1 MREDAIRAL
10 LERLV
15 KDSESNN
22 NRKVLGI
29 RSNDEYSIEKE
40 SLIEDAVVQISNL
53 DISIEINR
61 LKRGYKW
68 GTSH

>member
-61 LKRGYKW
+61 LKRGYK
-68 GTSH
+68 